1 MTGAVSACP
10 KFWWDPSLVGSGGR
24 MALTVADFAMG
35 FFCLLC
41 LFASCF
47 VNTSIYTV
55 SGSSE
60 PPFSS
65 NIMIELILVK

>member
-1 MTGAVSACP
+1 MGSA
-10 KFWWDPSLVGSGGR
+10 GR
-24 MALTVADFAMG
+24 MALTVSDFAMG
-35 FFCLLC
+35 VVCLLC

-47 VNTSIYTV
+47 VNTSVYTV